1 MTMRWLL
8 KKARPLCVLAQ
19 RFSKPPRRDKMRN
32 WDNDE
37 NWEQTEVKKSF
48 LERVMNLLGI
58 ETEEV
63 IEEVYPDGTTE
74 TKQAKSGKERGKVVS
89 LPHPDKNIKLV
100 VFEPQSFDD
109 VQTIVNHLK
118 GKRPVILNME
128 EIDKGLARRITDF
141 VGGAVF
147 ALEGAVQKVS
157 ASIMLF
163 APPNVEVAI
172 PSRPDM
178 ANFSRV
184 KDTKEDQFFTTD
196 KFKR

>member
-1 MTMRWLL
+1 M
-8 KKARPLCVLAQ
+8 K
-19 RFSKPPRRDKMRN
+19 N
-32 WDNDE
+32 WDNDGN
-37 NWEQTEVKKSF
+37 NWEEPEVKKGF

-63 IEEVYPDGTTE
+63 IEEVYLDEPAE
-74 TKQAKSGKERGKVVS
+74 TKPAKSGKDRGKVVS

-118 GKRPVILNME
+118 SRRPVIVNME
-128 EIDKGLARRITDF
+128 EIEKSLARRITDF

-147 ALEGAVQKVS
+147 ALDGTVQKVS
-157 ASIMLF
+157 GSIMLF
-163 APPNVEVAI
+163 APPNVEVAL
-172 PSRPDM
+172 PVRTELSKL
-178 ANFSRV
+178 SELTE
-184 KDTKEDQFFTTD
+184 TKEEQLFTTD

>member
-1 MTMRWLL
+1 
-8 KKARPLCVLAQ
+8 
-19 RFSKPPRRDKMRN
+19 MRN

-63 IEEVYPDGTTE
+63 IEEVYPDGTIE

-147 ALEGAVQKVS
+147 ALDGAVQKVS

-172 PSRPDM
+172 PSRPTASD
-178 ANFSRV
+178 FSIM
-184 KDTKEDQFFTTD
+184 KNIKEEQFFTTD
-196 KFKR
+196 RFKR

>member
-1 MTMRWLL
+1 MR
-8 KKARPLCVLAQ
+8 
-19 RFSKPPRRDKMRN
+19 D

-48 LERVMNLLGI
+48 FERVMNLLGI

-63 IEEVYPDGTTE
+63 IEEVYPDGTVE
-74 TKQAKSGKERGKVVS
+74 TKPVKSGKERGKVVT
-89 LPHPDKNIKLV
+89 LPQPDKNIKLV

-147 ALEGAVQKVS
+147 ALDGTVQKVS
-157 ASIMLF
+157 STIMLF

-172 PSRPDM
+172 PSRPLVSD
-178 ANFSRV
+178 FSRM
-184 KDTKEDQFFTTD
+184 KEIKEEQFFTTD
-196 KFKR
+196 RFKR

>member
-1 MTMRWLL
+1 M
-8 KKARPLCVLAQ
+8 K
-19 RFSKPPRRDKMRN
+19 N
-32 WDNDE
+32 WDNGD
-37 NWEQTEVKKSF
+37 NWEQTEVKKGF

-63 IEEVYPDGTTE
+63 IEEVYLDEPVDS
-74 TKQAKSGKERGKVVS
+74 KPVKSGKDRGKVVS

-118 GKRPVILNME
+118 ARRPVILNME
-128 EIDKGLARRITDF
+128 EIDKSLARRITDF

-147 ALEGAVQKVS
+147 ALDGTVQKVS
-157 ASIMLF
+157 GSIMLF
-163 APPNVEVAI
+163 APPNVEVAL
-172 PSRPDM
+172 PVRTELSKL
-178 ANFSRV
+178 SELTE
-184 KDTKEDQFFTTD
+184 TKEEQLFTTD

>member
-1 MTMRWLL
+1 
-8 KKARPLCVLAQ
+8 
-19 RFSKPPRRDKMRN
+19 MRN
-32 WDNDE
+32 WDNGD
-37 NWEQTEVKKSF
+37 NWEQTEVKKGF

-63 IEEVYPDGTTE
+63 IEEVYLDDPAD
-74 TKQAKSGKERGKVVS
+74 TKPVKSGKDRGKVVS
-89 LPHPDKNIKLV
+89 LPNPGKNIRLV
-100 VFEPQSFDD
+100 LFEPQSFDD

-118 GKRPVILNME
+118 AKRPVILNME

-147 ALEGAVQKVS
+147 ALDGAVQKVS

-163 APPNVEVAI
+163 APPNVEVAL
-172 PSRPDM
+172 PSRSELSKLSEM
-178 ANFSRV
+178 KEV
-184 KDTKEDQFFTTD
+184 KEEQFFTTD